1 MAALDSAVR
10 SLAARER
17 VLVLSGV
24 VVVTALGAAY
34 LFAWHPGLATAWNGG
49 EAWLVF
55 AMWAAMMVAM
65 MTPGAAPMLL
75 AFARLSRGRGDGEP
89 GGLALPAFLGG
100 YLAVW
105 TGFSAVAALAHWGLH
120 AVELLSPDMVIANPV
135 ASGIL
140 LLSAGAYQLTPF
152 KTACLAKCRTPM
164 GFLFG
169 EWRDGSAGAFVMGVR
184 HGAYCVGCCWLLMAL
199 LFVGGVMSPFWIVV
213 LTLIAMAER
222 ILPFGES
229 VAHGVAAGAI
239 GWGLWMLAGML
250 V

>member
-1 MAALDSAVR
+1 
-10 SLAARER
+10 
-17 VLVLSGV
+17 
-24 VVVTALGAAY
+24 
-34 LFAWHPGLATAWNGG
+34 
-49 EAWLVF
+49 
-55 AMWAAMMVAM
+55 
-65 MTPGAAPMLL
+65 
-75 AFARLSRGRGDGEP
+75 
-89 GGLALPAFLGG
+89 
-100 YLAVW
+100 VW